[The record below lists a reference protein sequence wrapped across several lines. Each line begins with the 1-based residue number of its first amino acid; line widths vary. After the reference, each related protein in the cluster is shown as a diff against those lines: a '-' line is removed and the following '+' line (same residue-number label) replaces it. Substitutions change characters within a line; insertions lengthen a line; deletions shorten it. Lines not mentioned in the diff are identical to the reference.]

1 MLPGMKGISYEE
13 RLEKLGLF
21 SLERLRGDLIEV
33 YKIMRGMDRV
43 DSQKL
48 FPRVE
53 ESITGGHR
61 FKVRGARF
69 KGDVRGKFFTQRVVG
84 AWNSLPGEIVAADT
98 IVSFKRHLDKYIK
111 RMGILCISIHK
122 GNYSTGTGP
131 SALQACTDHA
141 ARLN

>member
-1 MLPGMKGISYEE
+1 METLERVQKRFTRMLPGMEGISYEE

-21 SLERLRGDLIEV
+21 SRERRRLRGDLIEL

-53 ESITGGHR
+53 ESIIRGYR

-69 KGDVRGKFFTQRVVG
+69 KEDV
-84 AWNSLPGEIVAADT
+84 
-98 IVSFKRHLDKYIK
+98 
-111 RMGILCISIHK
+111 
-122 GNYSTGTGP
+122 
-131 SALQACTDHA
+131 
-141 ARLN
+141 